1 MCILNVETDII
12 PNIRE
17 SPIGKAVILVIM
29 YVETFKTVV
38 IISHNVFDITLTDNI
53 QYGQSIV
60 YKYILLVRVICEKYR
75 LRGEANIPS
84 CFSVEGHLTV
94 LETGIFR
101 K

>member
-38 IISHNVFDITLTDNI
+38 SISHNVFDITLTDNI
-53 QYGQSIV
+53 QYGQSIDI
-60 YKYILLVRVICEKYR
+60 K
-75 LRGEANIPS
+75 NI
-84 CFSVEGHLTV
+84 T
-94 LETGIFR
+94 R
-101 K
+101 

>member
-38 IISHNVFDITLTDNI
+38 IISHNVFDVTLTDNI
-53 QYGQSIV
+53 QYHGQFIV
-60 YKYILLVRVICEKYR
+60 YKYILLVRVICEK
-75 LRGEANIPS
+75 
-84 CFSVEGHLTV
+84 
-94 LETGIFR
+94 
-101 K
+101 